1 LRVCIY
7 PWMFLWLP
15 TDNSWIMALNY

>member
-7 PWMFLWLP
+7 PWMFLSLP
-15 TDNSWIMALNY
+15 MDNSWIMALNY